1 MKKILV
7 TALFLL
13 AASILNTA
21 SAEEEEV
28 QALVVDNGSGSG
40 SNQGKGKKDAMELVC
55 HKGQTILVN
64 ANSNRLAGHLAH
76 GDSLGECGGPGQD
89 PE

>member
-21 SAEEEEV
+21 SAEEEV

-64 ANSNRLAGHLAH
+64 ANSNRLTGHLAH

>member
-21 SAEEEEV
+21 SAEEEV

-55 HKGQTILVN
+55 HKGRTILVN